1 MFFHTEF
8 STCNAESWFVL
19 INFKFYCHHFQS
31 FFKFDNLLFFYHC
44 KDTAS
49 REQNHQNLI
58 LDVMPRRCLSS
69 VKIQN
74 RKYGMSVIVRYRP
87 LLSVREGSVC
97 RLFRIAES
105 RTVHFGAGRE
115 RNGKIRKWRRKIF
128 FYLDEIRHPRNEQF
142 LASERMTTL
151 SEKTATRQGEK
162 KTAVEWFM

>member
-1 MFFHTEF
+1 MFLSLT
-8 STCNAESWFVL
+8 
-19 INFKFYCHHFQS
+19 IR
-31 FFKFDNLLFFYHC
+31 LF
-44 KDTAS
+44 
-49 REQNHQNLI
+49 
-58 LDVMPRRCLSS
+58 LSS
-69 VKIQN
+69 AKIPRVESRIIKILFWMLCRDAAYLLQRYEIEN
-74 RKYGMSVIVRYRP
+74 MECPLLSVIVRYCPLLSVIVRYRP

-162 KTAVEWFM
+162 KTAVE